1 MKVGGGVGG
10 VSARPS
16 MTGGGTAIKAGG
28 PSNLLRKSVPPPP
41 LRGASAALR
50 RP

>member
-1 MKVGGGVGG
+1 
-10 VSARPS
+10 
-16 MTGGGTAIKAGG
+16 MTGAEAAFKAGG

-41 LRGASAALR
+41 LRGASATLR